1 LYSINIIPLMQYLS
15 SFMAEKQKESEP
27 RQHVFTNQSSSV
39 KEQRGKYNVSLYQ
52 YPSNLHEL
60 DLLHYVEF
68 NINVRGKSTYNPN
81 RQTEEIKTSSDAKL
95 SEDAIS
101 TVATLGTAAAVGIA
115 TGVLVN
121 NLVKKYIKRF
131 ESTGAKASPVQKL
144 VAKAATLA
152 APVAGLAT
160 AAATAEFINMNDMLK
175 PDTKYRIT
183 DVINLY
189 VDGPPTVKYSMNYA
203 NKELGT
209 LAGLVG
215 GAAEGSMK
223 SLGGVSESG
232 AAALTAFAKLPGAF
246 GVDVQSALS
255 VSAKTSLNPFKEV
268 IFESVDFRS
277 FSFKYKFMPKSK
289 QESDTVKAII
299 ELFKFHMH
307 PEMSDNKLFFIY
319 PAEFQITYY
328 FANNTND
335 FIHKFA
341 PCVLE
346 SMDVSF
352 GGEQYS
358 SFADGTPTEV
368 NMSLVFR
375 ETEIITKKMLENGG
389 Y

>member
-144 VAKAATLA
+144 AAKAATFA
-152 APVAGLAT
+152 APVAGLA
-160 AAATAEFINMNDMLK
+160 AAATTAEFINMNDMLK

-215 GAAEGSMK
+215 GAAEGSLS

-368 NMSLVFR
+368 NMTLVFR

>member
-1 LYSINIIPLMQYLS
+1 MQYLS

-101 TVATLGTAAAVGIA
+101 TVATLGTAGAVGIA

-144 VAKAATLA
+144 AAKAATFA
-152 APVAGLAT
+152 APVAGLA
-160 AAATAEFINMNDMLK
+160 AAATTAEFINMNDMLK

-215 GAAEGSMK
+215 GAAEGSLS

-368 NMSLVFR
+368 NMTLVFR

>member
-1 LYSINIIPLMQYLS
+1 
-15 SFMAEKQKESEP
+15 MAEKQKESEP

-101 TVATLGTAAAVGIA
+101 TVATLGTAGAVGIA

-144 VAKAATLA
+144 AAKAATFA
-152 APVAGLAT
+152 APVAGLA
-160 AAATAEFINMNDMLK
+160 AAATTAEFINMNDMLK

-215 GAAEGSMK
+215 GAAEGSLS

-368 NMSLVFR
+368 NMTLVFR

>member
-1 LYSINIIPLMQYLS
+1 MQYLS

>member
-1 LYSINIIPLMQYLS
+1 
-15 SFMAEKQKESEP
+15 MAEKQKESEP

>member
-1 LYSINIIPLMQYLS
+1 
-15 SFMAEKQKESEP
+15 MAEKQKESEP

-101 TVATLGTAAAVGIA
+101 TVATLGTAGAVGIA

-144 VAKAATLA
+144 AAKAATLA
-152 APVAGLAT
+152 APAAGLA
-160 AAATAEFINMNDMLK
+160 AAATTAEFINMNDMLK

-215 GAAEGSMK
+215 GAAEGSIS

-368 NMSLVFR
+368 NMTLVFR